1 MRSAAEVGRGRA
13 AQVGPGAHCHL
24 EARPAS
30 RYPAG
35 RSRPAAH
42 SKTQLA
48 SCPLLCAARSE
59 GCRLGDTSRSTF
71 PFTSGG

>member
-24 EARPAS
+24 EACPAS
-30 RYPAG
+30 GYPAG

-42 SKTQLA
+42 SRTRPA